1 MNIESS
7 FTSITPLRVHG
18 RVRVVFPHPG
28 SPSSPRT
35 VPSDEISRGHPGC
48 FGSAYRPAKYVVVVV
63 SLASAL
69 AAKNPGTCARALE
82 HAIAIA
88 AIAAHAARVVVVAA
102 RPSSSPSSSRRRARA
117 VVLSA
122 RRARVARA
130 LERADVAFIDV
141 VVVAAVAAIAV
152 GVEASRRAARASPRR
167 ARGRARYEIPYCAWR
182 VYAFRT
188 WASRRLVYAL
198 AFASDRIKSVGRRRL
213 GVDADA
219 RVPTAHTRARAT
231 DRRARRKRRR
241 CRR

>member
-35 VPSDEISRGHPGC
+35 VPSAEISRRHPGC
-48 FGSAYRPAKYVVVVV
+48 FGSAYRPAKYVVVV
-63 SLASAL
+63 SRASAL
-69 AAKNPGTCARALE
+69 AAKNPGTRARALE

-130 LERADVAFIDV
+130 LERADVAFIDG

-152 GVEASRRAARASPRR
+152 GVEASRRAARASRRR
-167 ARGRARYEIPYCAWR
+167 ARA
-182 VYAFRT
+182 
-188 WASRRLVYAL
+188 
-198 AFASDRIKSVGRRRL
+198 
-213 GVDADA
+213 
-219 RVPTAHTRARAT
+219 ARAV
-231 DRRARRKRRR
+231 
-241 CRR
+241 

>member
-48 FGSAYRPAKYVVVVV
+48 FGSAYRPAKTVVVV

-102 RPSSSPSSSRRRARA
+102 RPSSSPASSRRRARA

-152 GVEASRRAARASPRR
+152 VVEASRRAARASRRR
-167 ARGRARYEIPYCAWR
+167 A
-182 VYAFRT
+182 
-188 WASRRLVYAL
+188 S
-198 AFASDRIKSVGRRRL
+198 S
-213 GVDADA
+213 
-219 RVPTAHTRARAT
+219 ARAV
-231 DRRARRKRRR
+231 
-241 CRR
+241 